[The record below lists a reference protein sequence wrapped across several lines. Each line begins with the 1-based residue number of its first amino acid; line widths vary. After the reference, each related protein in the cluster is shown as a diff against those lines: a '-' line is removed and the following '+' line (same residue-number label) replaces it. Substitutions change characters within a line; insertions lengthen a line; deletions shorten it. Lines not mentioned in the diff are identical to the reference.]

1 MKKRS
6 VAGDDGRTP
15 VPDNRPAP
23 MFIADHPGLD
33 FLNSIGTPADTVVE
47 WIGNGEDLLAWLVEA
62 KLIDAAEVAFI
73 RTNSFPGELDE
84 VAAQARALR
93 EWFRDFVR
101 SHMGRP
107 LTGKALNLLEP
118 LNRVLERDEGYG
130 AIVPRPANHRKVS
143 SASGFE
149 LRRLRRWSTPN
160 AVLLPIAEALAHLVC
175 SSDFSLVKACE
186 GKICTLLFLDTT
198 HGRARR
204 WCSMTLCGNRAKQA
218 AHRQRSAKKRNQA
231 LKPKNSPQRH
241 RGHKG
246 KT

>member
-6 VAGDDGRTP
+6 VAGGDGRTP

-107 LTGKALNLLEP
+107 LTGKALSLLEP

-130 AIVPRPANHRKVS
+130 AIVPRPANQRKLS

-175 SSDFSLVKACE
+175 SSNFSLVKACE

-198 HGRARR
+198 HGKARR

-218 AHRQRSAKKRNQA
+218 AHRQRSAKKRGEPMKQ
-231 LKPKNSPQRH
+231 KNSPQRH
-241 RGHKG
+241 RGHRG